1 MLLLVPTGAEAQVV
15 RIEGRVIAEDTELPL
30 GYAEVTLRR
39 PDGRFLSRVETDTT
53 GTFAFVVARES
64 AIRLSAKRLGYRAA
78 TTPVLHFDGRTYFRV
93 EVRLDTDALLLAPL
107 EVVVWSEVD
116 PSPMLDAFRRRRASG
131 LGNFISRA
139 EIERRNPAHTSDL
152 LRTLPGVHLSGSGR
166 GSRPVIDLGR
176 GAGRDCVTQIFLD
189 GMLMNRR
196 IGGTVPDVRLD
207 DLVSPASIE
216 GIEVYNGLSTI
227 PPEFLTDDAP
237 CGVVAVW
244 TRRGGAGG
252 GIRR

>member
-53 GTFAFVVARES
+53 GTFAFTVARES
-64 AIRLSAKRLGYRAA
+64 AIRLSANRLGYRAA

-116 PSPMLDAFRRRRASG
+116 PSPMLDAFRRRRANG
-131 LGNFISRA
+131 LGSYITRA
-139 EIERRNPAHTSDL
+139 EIERRRPAYTSDL
-152 LRTLPGVHLSGSGR
+152 LRAIPGVHLSAAGR

-176 GAGRDCVTQIFLD
+176 GVGRNCVTQIFLD

-216 GIEVYNGLSTI
+216 GIEVYSGLSTI
-227 PPEFLTDDAP
+227 PPEFLTDDSP

-244 TRRGGAGG
+244 TRRGGVGG
-252 GIRR
+252 RIRP